1 MIKVLLADDHRMV
14 REGLHRILEE
24 PGGDIQIT
32 AMAAN
37 GQEAVEQALKE
48 CPDVAVIDVS
58 MPVMNGIEAAKQI
71 HLHCPHT
78 PIVMLSMY
86 DTPTYVQGALNAGAR
101 GYVLKD
107 DAGNQLVE
115 AVHTVHRGA
124 QYFSPTI
131 AEMVKRLSK

>member
-1 MIKVLLADDHRMV
+1 MIMVLLADDHRMV
-14 REGLHRILEE
+14 REGLHRILDE
-24 PGGDIQIT
+24 PEDIQIT
-32 AMAAN
+32 AMASN

-71 HLHCPHT
+71 HLNCPRTHV
-78 PIVMLSMY
+78 VMLSMY
-86 DTPTYVQGALNAGAR
+86 DTPHYVQGALNAGAL

-115 AVHTVHRGA
+115 AVRAVHKGD

-131 AEMVKRLSK
+131 AEIVKRLSK